1 MANHMHVVEIRD
13 KKGLVL
19 KTMMNFWFSEG
30 ITATWETLLLQL
42 ATTKLLY
49 AVSSIKEAIN
59 QLIVVGSFGESRR
72 K

>member
-30 ITATWETLLLQL
+30 ITAT
-42 ATTKLLY
+42 
-49 AVSSIKEAIN
+49 
-59 QLIVVGSFGESRR
+59 
-72 K
+72 